1 MTHEPGGAADATGGP
16 PADDARKA
24 LARAARHARTAASE
38 AVLSLRALL
47 DAAALVSSGVPAETH
62 AALRGAAHW
71 LDAIARGVTPEDGHD
86 ATLAQALADALDAEI
101 GRWEKRAA
109 QDPDA
114 RAVLRAFL
122 GVRELLWELGI
133 RSDAQPPEAR
143 RTPRRPAERPAPQRR
158 RVERTRVQ
166 G

>member
-1 MTHEPGGAADATGGP
+1 MTDEAGGTADAAGGP

-24 LARAARHARTAASE
+24 LARAARHARAAASE
-38 AVLSLRALL
+38 AALSLRALL
-47 DAAALVSSGVPAETH
+47 DAAALVSAGVPAETH
-62 AALRGAAHW
+62 AVLRGAAHW
-71 LDAIARGVTPEDGHD
+71 LDAAARGIAPEDGSD
-86 ATLAQALADALDAEI
+86 ASLAHALADALDAEI

-109 QDPDA
+109 QDPNA

-122 GVRELLWELGI
+122 GVRELLWELGV
-133 RSDAQPPEAR
+133 RADAASPAAR
-143 RTPRRPAERPAPQRR
+143 RSARPTGRPAAPQRR

>member
-1 MTHEPGGAADATGGP
+1 MTHEPGGTADAAGGP
-16 PADDARKA
+16 PADDARQA

-38 AVLSLRALL
+38 AALSVRALL
-47 DAAALVSSGVPAETH
+47 DAAALFSAGVPAETH

-71 LDAIARGVTPEDGHD
+71 LDAIARGAAPEDGPD
-86 ATLAQALADALDAEI
+86 ASLAQALADALDAEI

-122 GVRELLWELGI
+122 GVRELLWELGV
-133 RSDAQPPEAR
+133 RSDAQPSGAR
-143 RTPRRPAERPAPQRR
+143 RAPRPAERPAPPRR
-158 RVERTRVQ
+158 RVERARVQ